1 MSLIQETENDV
12 KVWGASHFRRRE
24 ISDWA
29 SNGMKEII
37 DQVILPENRE
47 WYYKVMNER
56 SKRAQQAAA
65 SRNININASDKFK
78 PKDTVTGSVP
88 VTRTES
94 TKSRHI
100 SSRNFNG
107 GSKHS
112 RASSL
117 EEYLNKPLPPLPP
130 PEFKYMF
137 ADADRKDSEPQ
148 VKTEQA
154 AARNSSRI
162 ASDSSVSSIGLD
174 SSELSQFAFA
184 TAGVDIST
192 RATSLCSDRASAN
205 ETRLYEASAILSSP
219 EPEPMQYEFNKTH
232 HGDRVK
238 KVILQPKSQKSKAQ
252 LRNDQYYATP
262 VAEKRTITAPA
273 AAVKAPNPE
282 PTLQTVSSV
291 PKRSARTSFLT
302 KSTAIDTNNDGSPDY
317 NVNFLSTKKLCVEH
331 HRHSRDVQS
340 MRASSVYSS
349 NSSASAITK
358 AASESVYS
366 VDSVATADFVPP
378 RPAPTGYPG
387 QFESYESDFLHC
399 RQAGISSPRTT
410 FTFGDPLHPNNQFT
424 HTNFLADPTWPSK
437 NYTKQDLKR
446 FPLRKAALKHADGAT
461 IAAVRLLSR
470 TDSEE
475 NLRREVQRECAAARL
490 EGVAAGQYR
499 YYQGHMTLEE
509 YMAAKVCVCWD
520 ACWCSKL
527 CTIYGDILCP
537 CNEWLVL
544 ENRD

>member
-12 KVWGASHFRRRE
+12 KIWGASHFRRRE

-47 WYYKVMNER
+47 WYYKIMNER
-56 SKRAQQAAA
+56 SKRAQQGATG
-65 SRNININASDKFK
+65 RNINASDKSK
-78 PKDTVTGSVP
+78 PNNTVTGSVP
-88 VTRTES
+88 VTRTQS
-94 TKSRHI
+94 SKSRHI
-100 SSRNFNG
+100 SSRIFNG

-137 ADADRKDSEPQ
+137 ADAGVNDDKQQ

-154 AARNSSRI
+154 TAGKTSRI
-162 ASDSSVSSIGLD
+162 ASDSSVSSLGLD

-205 ETRLYEASAILSSP
+205 ETRLYEASAILSLP
-219 EPEPMQYEFNKTH
+219 EPEPMQYEFTKTH
-232 HGDRVK
+232 HGDPVK
-238 KVILQPKSQKSKAQ
+238 KVILQPKSQKSKAR
-252 LRNDQYYATP
+252 LRDDQYYATP
-262 VAEKRTITAPA
+262 VAGRIITAPA
-273 AAVKAPNPE
+273 VVKAPNPDSV
-282 PTLQTVSSV
+282 LKGVSSV
-291 PKRSARTSFLT
+291 PKRGARTSFLT

-317 NVNFLSTKKLCVEH
+317 NVNLFSTKKLCVEH

-349 NSSASAITK
+349 NSSAITK

-366 VDSVATADFVPP
+366 VDSVATAAFVPP

-424 HTNFLADPTWPSK
+424 HTNFLADPTWPLK

-461 IAAVRLLSR
+461 IAAARLLSR